1 MKHVSTVAETVSAL
15 LLAAVVMIVLIQV
28 VARYVFQL
36 PISWPEELARYTS
49 VWLTFIGAAAAAGRH
64 QQITVDLLTPILPH
78 RAKSAM
84 KVVATV
90 CGLLA
95 VGLLVWAVQPMFGIA
110 GLSASPATGIQA
122 RWVYLSLPIGVGM
135 LAVFLLSD
143 LVRLLRGK
151 PLEDNPEE
159 RELLPTE

>member
-1 MKHVSTVAETVSAL
+1 MKYISTVTETVSAL
-15 LLAAVVMIVLIQV
+15 FLAAVVVIVLIQV
-28 VARYVFQL
+28 VARYVLQL
-36 PISWPEELARYTS
+36 PISWPEEVARYTS
-49 VWLTFIGAAAAAGRH
+49 VWLTFVGAAAAAARH

-78 RAKSAM
+78 RARSAM

-90 CGLLA
+90 CGLLV
-95 VGLLVWAVQPMFGIA
+95 VGLLMWAVQPMFGIA
-110 GLSASPATGIQA
+110 GLSASPGSGIQA
-122 RWVYLSLPIGVGM
+122 RWVYLSLPVGVGM

-159 RELLPTE
+159 QEILPME